1 MVALSTTEAE
11 YMTMPEAIKEAIW
24 LHDLVVD
31 WGIEQE
37 HVAEFCDS
45 HSKIH

>member
-24 LHDLVVD
+24 LHDLVANLD
-31 WGIEQE
+31 IEQE
-37 HVAEFCDS
+37 HVIVCCDF
-45 HSKIH
+45 